1 MGGSLQTPR
10 RAPVSSNPQ
19 APSLAAPLS
28 PGRALPPLGQVP
40 WHHPPYPQARALRGS
55 AVKRA
60 GLLLPTQKK
69 VPSAPRAPDLSL
81 EPRLP
86 YSDSHLLGCSEAPF
100 PGEAALD
107 SQRPLK
113 MAILRRRTPL
123 AFRPARR
130 SAPAAL
136 RGAGGST
143 RAPRLARAQ
152 RLDPRAADRP
162 IDLGQVTAPLR
173 ASPSGSVKWG

>member
-1 MGGSLQTPR
+1 M
-10 RAPVSSNPQ
+10 SSNPQ

-40 WHHPPYPQARALRGS
+40 WHHPPYPQAPALRGS

-113 MAILRRRTPL
+113 MAIRRRRTPL

-130 SAPAAL
+130 SAPLGSGTFLCCGGGTAA
-136 RGAGGST
+136 
-143 RAPRLARAQ
+143 RLATGASGQQARPGLGVGERQA
-152 RLDPRAADRP
+152 RTRRGRGTEAGVLAAGLPHR
-162 IDLGQVTAPLR
+162 R
-173 ASPSGSVKWG
+173 